1 MASLFQ
7 ITANSLSAAPQSKI
21 IKAHEMQSMLQAS
34 DLLETAKARAN
45 EILKNVEKAY
55 EERKEQGYLDGQME
69 GKLEHAEKIM
79 ETVLSSVEF
88 IENIENTLVDIVHES
103 IVKVIGELDDNE
115 RIVRIVRTALQ
126 HVRNQQQIIIRI
138 APQDEKYVRNALAAM
153 LTQRQGSGYL
163 DIRADPRLQPNSCIL
178 ESELGV
184 IDASLDTQ
192 LKALKNAFI
201 NKIQNGK

>member
-1 MASLFQ
+1 MANLFQ
-7 ITANSLSAAPQSKI
+7 LTPNSLSVAPGTKVL
-21 IKAHEMQSMLQAS
+21 KAQNVQL
-34 DLLETAKARAN
+34 LLEADKILEKAQERAQ
-45 EILKNVEKAY
+45 EILQEAEQAY
-55 EERKEQGYLDGQME
+55 EERKTQGYLDGQME

-88 IENIENTLVDIVHES
+88 IEKIESTVVDIVHDS

-126 HVRNQQQIIIRI
+126 HVHNQQQVIIRV
-138 APQDEKYVRNALAAM
+138 APQDEKYVRTALSAM
-153 LTQRQGSGYL
+153 LQNREGRGYL
-163 DIRADPRLQPNSCIL
+163 DIKPDTRLSQGACIL

-192 LKALKNAFI
+192 LRAIENALR
-201 NKIQNGK
+201 NKIKNG

>member
-7 ITANSLSAAPQSKI
+7 LTANSLSTAPKSKI
-21 IKAHEMQSMLQAS
+21 IKAEEMQSLLEANE
-34 DLLETAKARAN
+34 LLETAKARAS
-45 EILKNVEKAY
+45 EILENAEKAY
-55 EERKEQGYLDGQME
+55 VERKEQGYLDGQLE

-138 APQDEKYVRNALAAM
+138 APQDEKYVRNALSAM

-163 DIRADPRLQPNSCIL
+163 DIQANPRLQPNSCIL

-192 LKALKNAFI
+192 LKALKNAFT
-201 NKIQNGK
+201 NKIQSGK

>member
-1 MASLFQ
+1 MAKLFQ
-7 ITANSLSAAPQSKI
+7 LTANSLNIVPNAKI
-21 IKAHEMQSMLQAS
+21 IKAQEMQEF
-34 DLLETAKARAN
+34 LEAQEVLSKAKNRAD
-45 EILKNVEKAY
+45 EIMREAENAY
-55 EERKEQGYLDGQME
+55 EERKNQGYLDGQME

-88 IENIENTLVDIVHES
+88 IEKIESTLVDIVHDS

-126 HVRNQQQIIIRI
+126 HVRNQQQIIIRVS
-138 APQDEKYVRNALAAM
+138 PEDEKYLRSALAAM
-153 LTQRQGSGYL
+153 LQTRQGNGFL
-163 DIRADPRLQPNSCIL
+163 DINPDPRLTRGACIL

-192 LKALKNAFI
+192 LKAIENALR
-201 NKIQNGK
+201 NKIKNG